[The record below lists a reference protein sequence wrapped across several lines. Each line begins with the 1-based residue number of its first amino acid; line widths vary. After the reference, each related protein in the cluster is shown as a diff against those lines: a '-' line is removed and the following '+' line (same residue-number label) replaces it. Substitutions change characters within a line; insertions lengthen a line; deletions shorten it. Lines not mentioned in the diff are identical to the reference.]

1 MGDHQ
6 MNLDLARMRRSDRI
20 IGIGAVLF
28 FVFLFFFKWY
38 GFSSNAQ
45 SIDGVNVGGD
55 FSFNGWHT
63 FTNSRWIWLIT
74 IIVALG
80 AVAVSMGTL
89 KLNSPVQPGVLVA
102 GLGALSSLLIVYRIL
117 DHPTASASFGGV
129 HTSVGIKIGIWLG
142 LIAAVAI
149 TYGGYLGMQAE
160 GTSLADV
167 REQASGAFS
176 GLASAVG
183 SDGPGASGSG
193 APSSAAT
200 PHAAPPIPPPIPP
213 VGGAPAAEQPDTGD
227 A

>member
-1 MGDHQ
+1 MSFDVTR
-6 MNLDLARMRRSDRI
+6 LRRSDRI

-28 FVFLFFFKWY
+28 FIFLFFFKWY
-38 GFSSNAQ
+38 GFSSNAPT
-45 SIDGVNVGGD
+45 IAGVNVSGAY
-55 FSFNGWHT
+55 SFNGWHT

-74 IIVALG
+74 IVVALA
-80 AVAVSMGTL
+80 AVAVSMGMM

-117 DHPTASASFGGV
+117 DHPHASASFGGV

-142 LIAAVAI
+142 LIAAAMV
-149 TYGGYLGMQAE
+149 TYGGYLGMQDE

-167 REQASGAFS
+167 REQASGAIS

-183 SDGPGASGSG
+183 SDGPGAAAS
-193 APSSAAT
+193 AT
-200 PHAAPPIPPPIPP
+200 PGDATPQAAPPIPPPIPP
-213 VGGAPAAEQPDTGD
+213 VGGTPTAESPDAGV